1 MATVITEDNLA
12 EVTGS
17 GLVLV
22 DFWAEWCGPCQA
34 MMPVF
39 EAFGEE
45 MGDKVTLAKVN
56 IDEVTSVAAQY
67 RVMSIPTF
75 ILFKDGEPV
84 EQLVGSQTKE
94 QLSETVNKHM

>member
-1 MATVITEDNLA
+1 MATIITEENVA

-39 EAFGEE
+39 EAFGAD
-45 MGDKVTLAKVN
+45 MWDKVTLAKVN
-56 IDEVTSVAAQY
+56 IDEVTSIAAQY

-75 ILFKDGEPV
+75 ILFKDGQVV
-84 EQLVGSQTKE
+84 EQEVGSQTKE
-94 QLSETVNKHM
+94 KLEEMVNKHM

>member
-1 MATVITEDNLA
+1 MATVITEENVA

-17 GLVLV
+17 GLVLL

-39 EAFGEE
+39 EAFGEA

-75 ILFKDGEPV
+75 ILFKDGKPV
-84 EQLVGSQTKE
+84 EQMVGSQTKE
-94 QLSETVNKHM
+94 ALEEAVSKHI